1 MTLCPV
7 WRQITVTTP
16 IPHGEH
22 NRTRTAITA
31 VVAVAFV
38 VILIAIALVTR
49 EQRRAPTPSVPSAS
63 STPTPSPTN
72 AQSPIEIWATSLDR
86 AFTTTYGTWETA
98 DGSRDATDDQPVD
111 VTLRLDSGDTR
122 QTFNGVGASLT
133 HSSAQ
138 LLATMPNDA
147 RAELLKEL
155 FAPDGPVRLGV
166 LRIPFGGSDFVA
178 EPAYTYN
185 DLPDG
190 ETDWNLD
197 RFSTAPDDAT
207 LRPVLREILAIA
219 PDIQII
225 ASPWSPPAWL
235 KDSGSLVGGRLLDDD
250 RAASTYARYLVRAVE
265 EYTAAGIPISAIT
278 VQNEPQARTP
288 DGYPGTDIP
297 VADEVA
303 IISALGPALQNAGLS
318 TQILA
323 YDHNWAL
330 HPADDASTLD
340 GADPEYEYPSD
351 VLRSTASPWV
361 DGVAYHCY
369 FGEAERMTGLH
380 NTFPA
385 ADLWVTECSGSHGED
400 DSSATI
406 FADTLGWQAEN
417 LVIAS
422 LNNWAST
429 VLTWNLAL
437 DTDGGPH
444 IGGCDTCTG
453 VVTIEPDNS
462 VTRNAEYYALAGV
475 GRFAARGATVIST
488 ATVIATDSVDALP
501 HVAMRNP
508 DGSSVV
514 LVYNESDAERLVD
527 IDVTGSGERVAQAAI
542 PPRALATVVLP

>member
-1 MTLCPV
+1 MTLCPG
-7 WRQITVTTP
+7 WRPVAVTAPST
-16 IPHGEH
+16 HGKN
-22 NRTRTAITA
+22 NRTGTVIAA
-31 VVAVAFV
+31 VVAGALV
-38 VILIAIALVTR
+38 VILIAIALVAR
-49 EQRRAPTPSVPSAS
+49 EQRRATGPSVPPAS
-63 STPTPSPTN
+63 STPTPS
-72 AQSPIEIWATSLDR
+72 ASDALSPIEIWATSLDR
-86 AFTTTYGTWETA
+86 EFTTTYGTWASA
-98 DGSRDATDDQPVD
+98 DGSRAATGDQPAD
-111 VTLRLDSGDTR
+111 ATLRLDTGDTR
-122 QTFNGVGASLT
+122 QTFNGVGAALT
-133 HSSAQ
+133 HSSAHV
-138 LLATMPNDA
+138 LATMPDDA
-147 RAELLKEL
+147 RAALLDEL

-197 RFSTAPDDAT
+197 RFSTAADDTT

-250 RAASTYARYLVRAVE
+250 RAASTYARYLLRAVQ
-265 EYTAAGIPISAIT
+265 EYTAAGFPISAIT
-278 VQNEPQARTP
+278 VQNEPQVRTP
-288 DGYPGTDIP
+288 DGYPGTDVP

-303 IISALGPALQNAGLS
+303 IISALGPALRDAGFA

-330 HPADDASTLD
+330 HPADDASTFE

-361 DGVAYHCY
+361 NGVAYHCY
-369 FGEAERMTGLH
+369 FGEAERMTRLH

-406 FADTLGWQAEN
+406 FADTLAWQAEN

-429 VLTWNLAL
+429 VLTWNLIL
-437 DTDGGPH
+437 DSDGGPH

-453 VVTIEPDNS
+453 VVTVEPDNS

-475 GRFAARGATVIST
+475 GRFATRGATVITT
-488 ATVIATDSVDALP
+488 ATAPALP
-501 HVAMRNP
+501 HVAVRNP

-514 LVYNESDAERLVD
+514 LLFNKSDTARLVD
-527 IDVTGSGERVAQAAI
+527 IEITGAGERVARATI
-542 PPRALATVVLP
+542 PPRAVATVVLPQ